1 MQDEEFVIDQNV
13 LDVMN
18 QKAIII
24 HPLPRVGEITTDVDR
39 DPRALLPT
47 GRQWFIR
54 PHGCL
59 ITSWHKRAAY
69 TLRKLQRIL

>member
-18 QKAIII
+18 QKAIIM

-39 DPRALLPT
+39 DPRALYF
-47 GRQWFIR
+47 RQAGNGLYAR
-54 PHGCL
+54 MALLDYLMAQKSSLH
-59 ITSWHKRAAY
+59 TS
-69 TLRKLQRIL
+69 

>member
-1 MQDEEFVIDQNV
+1 MIDQNV

-39 DPRALLPT
+39 DPRALYF
-47 GRQWFIR
+47 RQAGNGLYAR
-54 PHGCL
+54 MALLDYLMAQKSSLH
-59 ITSWHKRAAY
+59 TS
-69 TLRKLQRIL
+69 